1 MKIIKADNYQSWY
14 IEYLNNSIIIDPWL
28 TTKLQP
34 ENSFF
39 IQRSK
44 NRNSS
49 LSQDQINK
57 VKAIIITAP
66 FEDHLHI
73 ESIKMFSKEITIYT
87 SKIVSKSLI
96 KNKILNPIK
105 ILSESGTLMFNMN
118 VKALPTSYP
127 YYSSTFSILIEDI
140 EGNKIF
146 HEGHR
151 VNFKYLIKNKIKADV
166 SILTAEESKL
176 LGIIQLGMNYKNT
189 IKASK
194 LLESKHLF
202 ITGNQPEKTEGFIG
216 KFIKTKTYD
225 LDELSKNIN
234 VYINEGDLYNFNG
247 E

>member
-34 ENSFF
+34 VNSFF

-66 FEDHLHI
+66 FEDHLHFDTI
-73 ESIKMFSKEITIYT
+73 RMFSDEIRIYT
-87 SKIVSKSLI
+87 SNIVKKVLI
-96 KNKILNPIK
+96 KNKINNPII
-105 ILSESGTLMFNMN
+105 ILNENGHMINLIN
-118 VKALPTSYP
+118 VKSLPTSYP
-127 YYSSTFSILIEDI
+127 YYKSTFSLLFED
-140 EGNKIF
+140 EDHNRIF

-151 VNFKYLIKNKIKADV
+151 VNFKYIHKNNIKADV

-176 LGIIQLGMNYKNT
+176 FGFIQLGMNYKNT
-189 IKASK
+189 LKATE
-194 LLESKHLF
+194 LLESNKLF
-202 ITGNQPEKTEGFIG
+202 ITGNFPNKTEGFIS
-216 KFIKTKTYD
+216 KFLYTK
-225 LDELSKNIN
+225 SFNIDDITKKIDT
-234 VYINEGDLYNFNG
+234 YINEGDTFAFK
-247 E
+247 